1 METKLRRITEM
12 SKEDAKIEFTSL
24 YHLLNKELLFMCH
37 KELDKNKAV
46 GIDGVNKAA
55 YEGKLDEN
63 LINLV
68 LRLKN
73 KAYKPQASLRI
84 QIPKDNGKTRP
95 LGIASY
101 EDKLVQLALKKI
113 IEAVYEPRFLE
124 CMYGFRPGRGC
135 HDAIKAVSK
144 AIERGKK
151 TNWVV
156 EADIRGYF
164 DHVSHEWMMKVLGV
178 HINDPNI
185 LRLVQKFLKAGIIEN
200 GVYKD
205 TEEGTAQGSNLSPV
219 ISNVYMHYM
228 LALWFY
234 KTVKPLCMGSSSI
247 TIYADDFVCCFQKKD
262 DAEKFYILL
271 QERLKMFG
279 LELEMSKT
287 RLIEFGKYAEEDRKK
302 KGFGKPETF
311 DFLGF
316 THYCSRSRGGWFRVK
331 RKTSKKK
338 FKAKIK
344 SFKQWIIH
352 NRVLKIK
359 EIMKKVNEK
368 LRGHYHYYGI
378 TDNTKMLRKYYNE
391 VEKLLYKWLNRRSQR
406 NSYNFD
412 KFKQMLQCY
421 PLEKPKIYISVY
433 GN

>member
-1 METKLRRITEM
+1 M
-12 SKEDAKIEFTSL
+12 SKQDAKIEFTSL

-46 GIDGVNKAA
+46 GIDGVNKAM
-55 YEGKLDEN
+55 YEEKLDEN
-63 LINLV
+63 LKNLV
-68 LRLKN
+68 SRLKN

-124 CMYGFRPGRGC
+124 CMYGFRPGIGC
-135 HDAIKAVSK
+135 HDAVKALGK
-144 AIERGKK
+144 AIEQGK

-164 DHVSHEWMMKVLGV
+164 DHVSHEWMMRVLGV
-178 HINDPNI
+178 HIKDPNI
-185 LRLVQKFLKAGIIEN
+185 LRLVQKFLKAGIMEN

-234 KTVKPLCMGSSSI
+234 KTVKPSCMGSSSI
-247 TIYADDFVCCFQKKD
+247 TIYADDFVCCFQRKS

-287 RLIEFGKYAEEDRKK
+287 RLIEFGKYAEENRKE
-302 KGFGKPETF
+302 KGLGKPETF

-316 THYCSRSRGGWFRVK
+316 THYCSRSRGGWYRVK

-421 PLEKPKIYISVY
+421 PLVKPKIYISVY
-433 GN
+433 GD

>member
-12 SKEDAKIEFTSL
+12 SKQDAKIEFTSL

-46 GIDGVNKAA
+46 GIDGVNKAM
-55 YEGKLDEN
+55 YEEKLDEN
-63 LINLV
+63 LKNLV
-68 LRLKN
+68 SRLKN

-84 QIPKDNGKTRP
+84 QITKDNGKTRP

-135 HDAIKAVSK
+135 HDAVKALGK
-144 AIERGKK
+144 AIEQGK
-151 TNWVV
+151 TNWVI

-164 DHVSHEWMMKVLGV
+164 DHVSHEWMMRVLGV
-178 HINDPNI
+178 HIKDPNI
-185 LRLVQKFLKAGIIEN
+185 LRLVQKFLKAGIMEN

-219 ISNVYMHYM
+219 ISNVYMNYM

-234 KTVKPLCMGSSSI
+234 KTVKPSCMGSSSI
-247 TIYADDFVCCFQKKD
+247 TIYADDFVCCFQRKS

-287 RLIEFGKYAEEDRKK
+287 RLIEFGKYAEENRKE
-302 KGFGKPETF
+302 KGLGKPETF

-316 THYCSRSRGGWFRVK
+316 THYCSRSRGGWYRVK
-331 RKTSKKK
+331 RKTSKRK

-368 LRGHYHYYGI
+368 LRGHYHYLWI
-378 TDNTKMLRKYYNE
+378 E
-391 VEKLLYKWLNRRSQR
+391 
-406 NSYNFD
+406 
-412 KFKQMLQCY
+412 
-421 PLEKPKIYISVY
+421 
-433 GN
+433 

>member
-12 SKEDAKIEFTSL
+12 SKQDAKIEFTSL

-46 GIDGVNKAA
+46 GIDGVNKAM
-55 YEGKLDEN
+55 YEEKLDEN
-63 LINLV
+63 LKNLV
-68 LRLKN
+68 SRLKN

-124 CMYGFRPGRGC
+124 CMYGFRPGIGC
-135 HDAIKAVSK
+135 HDAVKALGK
-144 AIERGKK
+144 AIEQGK

-164 DHVSHEWMMKVLGV
+164 DHVSHEWMMRVLGV
-178 HINDPNI
+178 HIKDPNI
-185 LRLVQKFLKAGIIEN
+185 LRLVQKFLKAGIMEN

-234 KTVKPLCMGSSSI
+234 KTVKPSCMGSSSI
-247 TIYADDFVCCFQKKD
+247 TIYADDFVCCFQRKS

-287 RLIEFGKYAEEDRKK
+287 RLIEFGKYAEENRKE
-302 KGFGKPETF
+302 KGLGKPETF

-316 THYCSRSRGGWFRVK
+316 THYCSRSRGGWYRVK

-421 PLEKPKIYISVY
+421 PLVKPKIYISVY
-433 GN
+433 GD

>member
-37 KELDKNKAV
+37 EELDKNKAV
-46 GIDGVNKAA
+46 GIDGVNKAM
-55 YEGKLDEN
+55 YEEKLDEN
-63 LINLV
+63 LKNLV
-68 LRLKN
+68 SRLKN

-135 HDAIKAVSK
+135 HDAVKALGK
-144 AIERGKK
+144 CIEHGK

-164 DHVSHEWMMKVLGV
+164 DHVSHEWMMRVLGV
-178 HINDPNI
+178 HIKDPNI
-185 LRLVQKFLKAGIIEN
+185 LRLVYKFLKAGIMEN

-234 KTVKPLCMGSSSI
+234 KTVKPSCMGSGSI
-247 TIYADDFVCCFQKKD
+247 TIYADDFVCCFQRKS

-287 RLIEFGKYAEEDRKK
+287 RLIEFGKYAEENRKE
-302 KGFGKPETF
+302 KGLGKPETF

-338 FKAKIK
+338 FKVKIK

-352 NRVLKIK
+352 NRVLKI
-359 EIMKKVNEK
+359 
-368 LRGHYHYYGI
+368 
-378 TDNTKMLRKYYNE
+378 
-391 VEKLLYKWLNRRSQR
+391 
-406 NSYNFD
+406 
-412 KFKQMLQCY
+412 
-421 PLEKPKIYISVY
+421 
-433 GN
+433 

>member
-12 SKEDAKIEFTSL
+12 SKQDAKIEFTSL

-46 GIDGVNKAA
+46 GIDGVNKAM
-55 YEGKLDEN
+55 YEEKLDEN
-63 LINLV
+63 LKNLV
-68 LRLKN
+68 SRLKN

-135 HDAIKAVSK
+135 HDAVKALGK
-144 AIERGKK
+144 AIEQGK
-151 TNWVV
+151 TNWVI

-164 DHVSHEWMMKVLGV
+164 DHVSHEWMMRVLGV
-178 HINDPNI
+178 HIKDPNI
-185 LRLVQKFLKAGIIEN
+185 LRLVQKFLKAGIMEN

-219 ISNVYMHYM
+219 ISNVYMNYM

-234 KTVKPLCMGSSSI
+234 KTVKPSCMGSSSI
-247 TIYADDFVCCFQKKD
+247 TIYADDFVCCFQRKS

-287 RLIEFGKYAEEDRKK
+287 RLIEFGKYAEENRKE
-302 KGFGKPETF
+302 KGLGKPETF

-316 THYCSRSRGGWFRVK
+316 THYCSRSRGGWYRVK
-331 RKTSKKK
+331 RKTSKRK

-368 LRGHYHYYGI
+368 LRGHYHYLWI
-378 TDNTKMLRKYYNE
+378 E
-391 VEKLLYKWLNRRSQR
+391 
-406 NSYNFD
+406 
-412 KFKQMLQCY
+412 
-421 PLEKPKIYISVY
+421 
-433 GN
+433 